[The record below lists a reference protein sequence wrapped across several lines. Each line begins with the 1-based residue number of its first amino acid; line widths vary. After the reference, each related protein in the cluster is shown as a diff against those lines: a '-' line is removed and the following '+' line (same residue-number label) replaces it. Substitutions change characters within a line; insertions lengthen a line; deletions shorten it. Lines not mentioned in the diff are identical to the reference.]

1 MAHEFPSKEWTDAY
15 AEAVNGNEAYRTA
28 GKDWAHGTVAM
39 VVKAD
44 ESLGIPADVGMILD
58 VEGGRCRGTTYLQ
71 GMGAIEEADPA
82 FIIVAPYP
90 RWKEVI
96 AGDVDPI
103 KAMMQGKLKLT
114 KGHLPTMLR
123 FVESSRQ
130 LVVSAKNVPTR
141 FLDE

>member
-1 MAHEFPSKEWTDAY
+1 MAHRFPSEEWTSAY
-15 AEAVNGNEAYRTA
+15 ADAVNANEAYRTA
-28 GKDWAHGTVAM
+28 GKDWKHGTVAM

-44 ESLGIPADVGMILD
+44 ASIGIDDDTAMILD
-58 VEGGRCRGTTYLQ
+58 VEGGRCRGTKYLT
-71 GMGAIEEADPA
+71 GMPAVEEESPA
-82 FIIVAPYP
+82 FIIVAPYA

-96 AGDVDPI
+96 NGEVDPI

-130 LVVSAKNVPTR
+130 LVSSAQSVPTE
-141 FLDE
+141 FVA

>member
-1 MAHEFPSKEWTDAY
+1 MAHRFPSEEWTSAY
-15 AEAVNGNEAYRTA
+15 ADAVNANEAYRKA
-28 GKDWAHGTVAM
+28 GKDWTHGTVAM

-44 ESLGIPADVGMILD
+44 ASIGIDDDTAMILD
-58 VEGGRCRGTTYLQ
+58 VEGGECRGTKYLS
-71 GMGAIEEADPA
+71 GMTAVEAESPA
-82 FIIVAPYP
+82 FIIVAPYA

-96 AGDVDPI
+96 NGEIDPI

-130 LVVSAKNVPTR
+130 LVASAQNVATD
-141 FLDE
+141 FVA